1 MGIIRISWEVIFQ
14 KAILHNFLNLTI
26 AKGHG
31 LVVKICTV
39 HHNYRGYR
47 IVSQGRECLQQTAQS
62 QFWQGLTVVRE
73 KLLASEESLIDAWLG
88 LRLVFTSENQHY
100 ISISISISTNIRTLY
115 TGENQHNISTSTSLV
130 CMPTLHNRLPLCP
143 NLGLE
148 MSILIGLPLLLC
160 HAGFH

>member
-14 KAILHNFLNLTI
+14 KAILHNFLNLTT

-39 HHNYRGYR
+39 HHNYCVGARM
-47 IVSQGRECLQQTAQS
+47 SSQTAQS

>member
-39 HHNYRGYR
+39 HHNYCVGVRM
-47 IVSQGRECLQQTAQS
+47 SSQTAQS

-73 KLLASEESLIDAWLG
+73 KLLASEESLIDAWLR

-100 ISISISISTNIRTLY
+100 ISISTSIRTLY
-115 TGENQHNISTSTSLV
+115 TGENQHNINTSTSTSLV

-143 NLGLE
+143 NLDLE